1 MNEQKK
7 YSLTPKN
14 AKIFQN
20 VIDLIGQGNSVRK
33 IFRDHKDI
41 GTTRDKFNEWLRESK
56 ELVNQY
62 ARATSQRAD
71 IMFDE
76 IVEIADKQ
84 GKDVKLVDGIEVIDH
99 NLVNRNRLQIDSR
112 KWILSKMNP
121 KKYGDKLDIDQSLD
135 NQITITVKREK
146 KPPIDER

>member
-1 MNEQKK
+1 MSKEKK
-7 YSLTPKN
+7 YSLTTKN
-14 AKIFQN
+14 NKIFLE
-20 VIDLIGQGNSVRK
+20 IIKLISQGNSVRK

-41 GTTRDKFNEWLRESK
+41 GTTRYKFNEWLRESK
-56 ELVNQY
+56 ELSNQY
-62 ARATSQRAD
+62 AHAASMRAD

-76 IVEIADKQ
+76 IIEISDKQ
-84 GKDVKLVDGIEVIDH
+84 EKDIMIIDGVERVDH
-99 NLVNRNRLQIDSR
+99 NQINRNRLQIDSR